1 MERDLSENGH
11 RRRRDKSEDED
22 SGKVE
27 RKKYEDRKTYGNRE
41 DRRERRRRTER
52 RESDDDGE
60 GRRERRRAER
70 GNRDGSDDEKDD
82 SRRDEHGDGGERM
95 ERRGK
100 DGNKENDDERDDKR
114 ESRKEEKQVDDVDE
128 REDRKERRRRIERS
142 ESDDDGED
150 KDRDDRRARR
160 RRAEHGNR
168 DSSDDE
174 KDDSRRKRRDENED
188 GGERMDMRRKDENK
202 DDNDRRDRRRKNEQ
216 VNDNDKRESRKEETQ
231 VDDDDERDDRRKK
244 RRRHEGEG
252 GDLKDDKKER
262 SRRNE
267 SESDDRKERRQR
279 EDDDEKVHK
288 RRKDELG
295 HRDRVDRYNDGR
307 EGDKRGRKDVER
319 EKRVDGD
326 DNNRK
331 DIRQRDGDDKHGREK
346 NRKDNAQED
355 GDFKANVDSKVQK
368 QDANLPTD
376 LAKLGRSG
384 GVYIPPFKLARMMK
398 DVQDKSSVEYQRM
411 TWDALRK
418 SINGLV
424 NKVNAANLK
433 NIIPELFAENL
444 IRGRGLFCRSCMK
457 SQMASPGFTDV
468 FAALVAVVNTKFP
481 EVGDLLLRRIILQLQ
496 RAYKR
501 NDKPQL
507 LAAVKFIAHLV
518 NQQIVHELIALELLT
533 VLLEKPTDDSVEVA
547 VGFVTECGSM
557 LQDLCPRGL
566 HGIFE
571 RFRGI
576 LHEGEI
582 DKRVQ
587 FLIES
592 LFALRKAKFQGYQAV
607 RPELD
612 LVDQE
617 DQLTHEVSL
626 SDTIDPEIAL
636 DIFKPDPNFLEN
648 ERKYEELKKAIL
660 GEESEE
666 EGDSGAES
674 EDEDEDEESD
684 EEEDEEQMKI
694 KDETETNLINLRRT
708 IYLTIMSSV
717 DFEEAGHKL
726 LKIKLE
732 PGQEMELCIML
743 LECCSQERTYL
754 RYYGL
759 LGQRFCMINKIHQE
773 NFEKC
778 FVQQY
783 SMIHRLET
791 NKLRNVAKFFAHLL
805 GTDALPWHCLAYI
818 RLTEEDTTSSSRI
831 FIKILFQEMSEHL
844 GIRLLNERL
853 NDPTMQE
860 SLESIFPKDNPKNTR
875 FAINFFTSIG
885 LGGITES
892 LREYLKNMPRL
903 IMQQQKPVSESDES
917 GSSSGSESSGSESE
931 SSSSSSEESDDS
943 RRKQRKRR
951 R

>member
-1 MERDLSENGH
+1 MEKDLSENRY
-11 RRRRDKSEDED
+11 RRRRNDED
-22 SGKVE
+22 VKKVE
-27 RKKYEDRKTYGNRE
+27 RQRHRDRSSSDDDDERGDGKARRRVSERERESGDDGRGDRRARRRTIEHESGDDDDGGGNNGKDDRRLSRRRTERGTRDDSDDDSKRKSQRDEREDSAERGDRRPKEEQEEDDDDGERDKTRERRRKSERVDDDE
-41 DRRERRRRTER
+41 KDDRRERRRRNDREDDAGRDDRRQRRPKDGSEEDDER
-52 RESDDDGE
+52 RDGRKESRKNVSQVDEDVERDDRSKRKRQHEGEDGDVKDDRKEMSRRNGDERNDRKDRNRNIGDDWKEKKQRESDDE
-60 GRRERRRAER
+60 KVQKRRE
-70 GNRDGSDDEKDD
+70 G
-82 SRRDEHGDGGERM
+82 
-95 ERRGK
+95 
-100 DGNKENDDERDDKR
+100 
-114 ESRKEEKQVDDVDE
+114 
-128 REDRKERRRRIERS
+128 
-142 ESDDDGED
+142 
-150 KDRDDRRARR
+150 
-160 RRAEHGNR
+160 
-168 DSSDDE
+168 
-174 KDDSRRKRRDENED
+174 
-188 GGERMDMRRKDENK
+188 
-202 DDNDRRDRRRKNEQ
+202 
-216 VNDNDKRESRKEETQ
+216 
-231 VDDDDERDDRRKK
+231 
-244 RRRHEGEG
+244 
-252 GDLKDDKKER
+252 
-262 SRRNE
+262 
-267 SESDDRKERRQR
+267 
-279 EDDDEKVHK
+279 
-288 RRKDELG
+288 
-295 HRDRVDRYNDGR
+295 RVDRYNDDR
-307 EGDKRGRKDVER
+307 KEKRRNVER
-319 EKRVDGD
+319 EKKDDGD
-326 DNNRK
+326 DHDRK
-331 DIRQRDGDDKHGREK
+331 DTRQRIGADKHGKDK
-346 NRKDNAQED
+346 NREDNTQED
-355 GDFKANVDSKVQK
+355 GALKASEVSKVQK
-368 QDANLPTD
+368 QDGNLNVDT
-376 LAKLGRSG
+376 AKLGRSG

-398 DVQDKSSVEYQRM
+398 EVQDKSSVEYQRM

-612 LVDQE
+612 LVEQE

-626 SDTIDPEIAL
+626 SDTIDPEITL

-666 EGDSGAES
+666 GDSDAES
-674 EDEDEDEESD
+674 EDEDDNEDEES
-684 EEEDEEQMKI
+684 EEEDEEQMQI

-805 GTDALPWHCLAYI
+805 GTDALPWHALAYI

-853 NDPTMQE
+853 NDPTMQD
-860 SLESIFPKDNPKNTR
+860 SLDSIFPKDNPKNTR

-885 LGGITES
+885 LGGITEN

-903 IMQQQKPVSESDES
+903 IMQQQKPVSESDDES
-917 GSSSGSESSGSESE
+917 GSSGSESE
-931 SSSSSSEESDDS
+931 SSSSSSDDSDSESDDS
-943 RRKQRKRR
+943 RRKRR
-951 R
+951 RRR

>member
-1 MERDLSENGH
+1 MGRRH
-11 RRRRDKSEDED
+11 RSDSSSSEDEKGEIRRRH
-22 SGKVE
+22 SGSS
-27 RKKYEDRKTYGNRE
+27 D
-41 DRRERRRRTER
+41 DERRKRWGEER
-52 RESDDDGE
+52 NSERESRYEKDTDRVRSDDDDERRDGK
-60 GRRERRRAER
+60 RREEDVNPRSRYSGR
-70 GNRDGSDDEKDD
+70 GRDSEKENGTRFRDESKENGNKSRKDD
-82 SRRDEHGDGGERM
+82 
-95 ERRGK
+95 RGK
-100 DGNKENDDERDDKR
+100 DGKSRHHDVDNEDDRKVKKRSHVDYSDEDDENGRRQRNTERD
-114 ESRKEEKQVDDVDE
+114 
-128 REDRKERRRRIERS
+128 S
-142 ESDDDGED
+142 ES
-150 KDRDDRRARR
+150 
-160 RRAEHGNR
+160 
-168 DSSDDE
+168 
-174 KDDSRRKRRDENED
+174 
-188 GGERMDMRRKDENK
+188 
-202 DDNDRRDRRRKNEQ
+202 DRRDRRRGREHGRRDRNMDLDSHRDSESDRRDRRRGSERER
-216 VNDNDKRESRKEETQ
+216 NDNDEKKEYSGRDYRYNEYDGREDNKKDRRRDRERERERRQNEDANKLMRNKEKDKNDIKEET
-231 VDDDDERDDRRKK
+231 RS
-244 RRRHEGEG
+244 
-252 GDLKDDKKER
+252 LSKKEENGKP
-262 SRRNE
+262 NE
-267 SESDDRKERRQR
+267 APR
-279 EDDDEKVHK
+279 VHK
-288 RRKDELG
+288 PGGNIGME
-295 HRDRVDRYNDGR
+295 VP
-307 EGDKRGRKDVER
+307 
-319 EKRVDGD
+319 
-326 DNNRK
+326 
-331 DIRQRDGDDKHGREK
+331 
-346 NRKDNAQED
+346 
-355 GDFKANVDSKVQK
+355 AN
-368 QDANLPTD
+368 
-376 LAKLGRSG
+376 LGRSG

-424 NKVNAANLK
+424 NKVNATNLK

-496 RAYKR
+496 RAFKR

-518 NQQIVHELIALELLT
+518 NQQVVHELIALELLT
-533 VLLEKPTDDSVEVA
+533 LLLENPTDDSVEVA
-547 VGFVTECGSM
+547 VGFVTECGSI
-557 LQDLCPRGL
+557 LQDLSPRGL

-571 RFRGI
+571 SFRAI

-587 FLIES
+587 YLIEG
-592 LFALRKAKFQGYQAV
+592 LFAVRKAKFQGHPAV

-626 SDTIDPEIAL
+626 QNEIDAEIAL
-636 DIFKPDPNFLEN
+636 DIFKPDPQFSEN
-648 ERKYEELKKAIL
+648 EKRYEDLKKQIL
-660 GEESEE
+660 GEESEDE
-666 EGDSGAES
+666 ADSDADADSDSDDEG
-674 EDEDEDEESD
+674 DEES

-694 KDETETNLINLRRT
+694 KDETETNLVNLRRT

-759 LGQRFCMINKIHQE
+759 LGQRFCMINKIHQV
-773 NFEKC
+773 NFETC

-805 GTDALPWHCLAYI
+805 GTDALPWHVLSYI

-831 FIKILFQEMSEHL
+831 FIKILFQELSEHL

-853 NDPTMQE
+853 SDPAMQE
-860 SLESIFPKDNPKNTR
+860 SFDSIFPKDNPKNTR

-885 LGGITES
+885 LGGITEN

-903 IMQQQKPVSESDES
+903 IMQQQKAASESDAES
-917 GSSSGSESSGSESE
+917 DSSGSDSDSSKSDSG
-931 SSSSSSEESDDS
+931 SSSSSESSESETDSDDK
-943 RRKQRKRR
+943 RRNKRR
-951 R
+951 RK

>member
-1 MERDLSENGH
+1 MMERQRDRDEDDKYKRRRDDDRYRSERDSQDRRRLLNNKSDEEDADGRRGRDRNKEIVNDRNRNRSDDEDAND
-11 RRRRDKSEDED
+11 RRRRD
-22 SGKVE
+22 
-27 RKKYEDRKTYGNRE
+27 
-41 DRRERRRRTER
+41 RRRGDDYANDRRRRR
-52 RESDDDGE
+52 
-60 GRRERRRAER
+60 
-70 GNRDGSDDEKDD
+70 RDGWSD
-82 SRRDEHGDGGERM
+82 
-95 ERRGK
+95 
-100 DGNKENDDERDDKR
+100 N
-114 ESRKEEKQVDDVDE
+114 
-128 REDRKERRRRIERS
+128 
-142 ESDDDGED
+142 ED
-150 KDRDDRRARR
+150 KND
-160 RRAEHGNR
+160 
-168 DSSDDE
+168 
-174 KDDSRRKRRDENED
+174 KRRDKK
-188 GGERMDMRRKDENK
+188 KDKGRDEE
-202 DDNDRRDRRRKNEQ
+202 DDNDRRR
-216 VNDNDKRESRKEETQ
+216 
-231 VDDDDERDDRRKK
+231 DDDEDGNDRRNKERNEDRRK
-244 RRRHEGEG
+244 RGRS
-252 GDLKDDKKER
+252 KDIR
-262 SRRNE
+262 
-267 SESDDRKERRQR
+267 SDDEDGNDKNNRNNKRIDEHDQSDEEVGEIRKKNEDISDEEDGEIRKSGRKGKYEDTSDR
-279 EDDDEKVHK
+279 EIGEI
-288 RRKDELG
+288 R
-295 HRDRVDRYNDGR
+295 
-307 EGDKRGRKDVER
+307 KRGRKGKD
-319 EKRVDGD
+319 KRSD
-326 DNNRK
+326 DE
-331 DIRQRDGDDKHGREK
+331 DDKYKRRRNRNKDEDYKRDRKRNGDHEDRRRTDDDDDDVSKRKSDQNGDKEK
-346 NRKDNAQED
+346 PDEGPRFQKLADLQE
-355 GDFKANVDSKVQK
+355 SMT
-368 QDANLPTD
+368 NLG
-376 LAKLGRSG
+376 KSG
-384 GVYIPPFKLARMMK
+384 GVYIPPFKLARMMSEF
-398 DVQDKSSVEYQRM
+398 QDKSSMEYQRM

-424 NKVNAANLK
+424 NKVNATNIK

-518 NQQIVHELIALELLT
+518 NQQVVHELIALELLT
-533 VLLEKPTDDSVEVA
+533 TLLENPTDDSVEVA
-547 VGFVTECGSM
+547 VGFVTECGSI
-557 LQDLCPRGL
+557 LQDLSPRGL

-587 FLIES
+587 FLIEG
-592 LFALRKAKFQGYQAV
+592 LFALRKAKFQGHPAV

-612 LVDQE
+612 LVELE

-626 SDTIDPEIAL
+626 LDKIDPEIAL
-636 DIFKPDPNFLEN
+636 DIFKMDPDFIEN
-648 ERKYEELKKAIL
+648 EKKYEDLKKTIL
-660 GEESEE
+660 GDESEE
-666 EGDSGAES
+666 EEEEEGGGEDSD
-674 EDEDEDEESD
+674 DEDESSEEE
-684 EEEDEEQMKI
+684 EEEDEEQMRI
-694 KDETETNLINLRRT
+694 RDETETNLVNLRRT

-759 LGQRFCMINKIHQE
+759 LGQRFCMINKVYQE

-805 GTDALPWHCLAYI
+805 GTDALPWHVLAYI

-831 FIKILFQEMSEHL
+831 FIKILFQELSEHL

-853 NDPTMQE
+853 SEPVMQE
-860 SLESIFPKDNPKNTR
+860 DFESIFPRDNPKNTR
-875 FAINFFTSIG
+875 FSINFFTSIG
-885 LGGITES
+885 LGGITEN

-903 IMQQQKPVSESDES
+903 IMQQKPASESDS
-917 GSSSGSESSGSESE
+917 GSDSDSDSSSDSDSDSSSDSSSGSESE
-931 SSSSSSEESDDS
+931 SESESDHKS
-943 RRKQRKRR
+943 SKRRKKR
-951 R
+951 

>member
-1 MERDLSENGH
+1 MTRKGRTESSDEAEEDDRRRYSDRKNSQSNSRRREHRTKEDDNKSSDSDEEEGQIRVRDGKRRDRRESSGNEGRVERERGNRVIEINDRYQNGYDRERNDRYEKGSDEEEDGKVERERGKRDRERDEEYRGKDRHSERERRRRRSGRDDSGDENGH
-11 RRRRDKSEDED
+11 RRRRKAEEDYKGKSQH
-22 SGKVE
+22 
-27 RKKYEDRKTYGNRE
+27 
-41 DRRERRRRTER
+41 
-52 RESDDDGE
+52 
-60 GRRERRRAER
+60 
-70 GNRDGSDDEKDD
+70 
-82 SRRDEHGDGGERM
+82 SRRDLNE
-95 ERRGK
+95 
-100 DGNKENDDERDDKR
+100 DDK
-114 ESRKEEKQVDDVDE
+114 EGQ
-128 REDRKERRRRIERS
+128 
-142 ESDDDGED
+142 
-150 KDRDDRRARR
+150 
-160 RRAEHGNR
+160 
-168 DSSDDE
+168 
-174 KDDSRRKRRDENED
+174 RKRLEQGRSDE
-188 GGERMDMRRKDENK
+188 
-202 DDNDRRDRRRKNEQ
+202 
-216 VNDNDKRESRKEETQ
+216 
-231 VDDDDERDDRRKK
+231 
-244 RRRHEGEG
+244 
-252 GDLKDDKKER
+252 
-262 SRRNE
+262 
-267 SESDDRKERRQR
+267 
-279 EDDDEKVHK
+279 
-288 RRKDELG
+288 
-295 HRDRVDRYNDGR
+295 
-307 EGDKRGRKDVER
+307 
-319 EKRVDGD
+319 
-326 DNNRK
+326 
-331 DIRQRDGDDKHGREK
+331 RDGDDGNRKHRREKDGNGGRE
-346 NRKDNAQED
+346 DNWSLREKKKEGDVPPAALQGGNLNGD
-355 GDFKANVDSKVQK
+355 GAN
-368 QDANLPTD
+368 
-376 LAKLGRSG
+376 LGRSG

-398 DVQDKSSVEYQRM
+398 EVEDKSSVEYQRL

-424 NKVNAANLK
+424 NKVNAINIK

-481 EVGDLLLRRIILQLQ
+481 EVGELLLRRIILQLK

-518 NQQIVHELIALELLT
+518 NQQVVHELVALELLT
-533 VLLEKPTDDSVEVA
+533 LLLDKPTDDSVEVA
-547 VGFVTECGSM
+547 VGFVTECGSI

-587 FLIES
+587 FLIEG
-592 LFALRKAKFQGYQAV
+592 LFAIRKAKFQGYPAV

-612 LVDQE
+612 LVEQE
-617 DQLTHEVSL
+617 DQLTHEISL
-626 SDTIDPEIAL
+626 QEEEIDSEIAL
-636 DIFKPDPNFLEN
+636 DIFKPDPQFLEN
-648 ERKYEELKKAIL
+648 EKRYEEVKKTIL
-660 GEESEE
+660 GEESEDDADA
-666 EGDSGAES
+666 DSDAGS
-674 EDEDEDEESD
+674 DDEDDEESD
-684 EEEDEEQMKI
+684 EEDEEKMEI
-694 KDETETNLINLRRT
+694 KDETETNLVNLRRT

-805 GTDALPWHCLAYI
+805 GTFALPWHVLAYI

-831 FIKILFQEMSEHL
+831 FIKILFQELSEHL

-853 NDPTMQE
+853 SDPTMQD
-860 SLESIFPKDNPKNTR
+860 SFESIFPKDNPKNTR

-885 LGGITES
+885 LGGITEN

-903 IMQQQKPVSESDES
+903 IMQQQKPVSESENSGSDDSDASSSEADS
-917 GSSSGSESSGSESE
+917 GSSISDDESGSESE
-931 SSSSSSEESDDS
+931 SESDD
-943 RRKQRKRR
+943 RHRKRR
-951 R
+951 RRG

>member
-1 MERDLSENGH
+1 MMERQRDRDEDDKYKRRRDDDRYRSERDSQDRRLNNKSDEDGRRGRDRNKEIVNDRRDRNRNRSDDEDANDMNGDKRRGDDYANDR
-11 RRRRDKSEDED
+11 RRRRD
-22 SGKVE
+22 GW
-27 RKKYEDRKTYGNRE
+27 
-41 DRRERRRRTER
+41 
-52 RESDDDGE
+52 SD
-60 GRRERRRAER
+60 
-70 GNRDGSDDEKDD
+70 N
-82 SRRDEHGDGGERM
+82 
-95 ERRGK
+95 
-100 DGNKENDDERDDKR
+100 
-114 ESRKEEKQVDDVDE
+114 
-128 REDRKERRRRIERS
+128 
-142 ESDDDGED
+142 ED
-150 KDRDDRRARR
+150 KND
-160 RRAEHGNR
+160 
-168 DSSDDE
+168 
-174 KDDSRRKRRDENED
+174 KRRDKK
-188 GGERMDMRRKDENK
+188 KDKGRDEE
-202 DDNDRRDRRRKNEQ
+202 DDNDRRRGGR
-216 VNDNDKRESRKEETQ
+216 
-231 VDDDDERDDRRKK
+231 DDDEDGNDRRNKERKRGRSKDIRSDDEDGHDKNNRDKK
-244 RRRHEGEG
+244 RIDEHDQSDEEVGEIRKTG
-252 GDLKDDKKER
+252 KKNEDISDEEDGEMRKSDKEIGEIR
-262 SRRNE
+262 
-267 SESDDRKERRQR
+267 
-279 EDDDEKVHK
+279 
-288 RRKDELG
+288 
-295 HRDRVDRYNDGR
+295 
-307 EGDKRGRKDVER
+307 KRGRKGKD
-319 EKRVDGD
+319 KRSD
-326 DNNRK
+326 DEDNKYKRRRNRNK
-331 DIRQRDGDDKHGREK
+331 DEK
-346 NRKDNAQED
+346 NDDEDYKRDRKRNGDHKDRRRTDDDDDVSKHKGDENGDKEKPDEGPRFQKLADLQE
-355 GDFKANVDSKVQK
+355 SMT
-368 QDANLPTD
+368 NLG
-376 LAKLGRSG
+376 KSG
-384 GVYIPPFKLARMMK
+384 GVYIPPFKLARMMSEF
-398 DVQDKSSVEYQRM
+398 QDKSSMEYQRM

-424 NKVNAANLK
+424 NKVNATNIK

-518 NQQIVHELIALELLT
+518 NQQVVHELIALELLT
-533 VLLEKPTDDSVEVA
+533 TLLENPTDDSVEVA
-547 VGFVTECGSM
+547 VGFVTECGSI
-557 LQDLCPRGL
+557 LQDLSPRGL

-587 FLIES
+587 FLIEG
-592 LFALRKAKFQGYQAV
+592 LFALRKAKFQGHPAV

-612 LVDQE
+612 LVELE

-626 SDTIDPEIAL
+626 LDKIDPEIAL
-636 DIFKPDPNFLEN
+636 DIFKMDPDFIEN
-648 ERKYEELKKAIL
+648 EKKYEDLKKTIL
-660 GEESEE
+660 GDESEE
-666 EGDSGAES
+666 EEEEEGGGEDS
-674 EDEDEDEESD
+674 DEDESSEEEE
-684 EEEDEEQMKI
+684 EEEDEEQMRI
-694 KDETETNLINLRRT
+694 RDETETNLVNLRRT

-759 LGQRFCMINKIHQE
+759 LGQRFCMINKVYQE

-805 GTDALPWHCLAYI
+805 GTDALPWHVLAYI

-831 FIKILFQEMSEHL
+831 FIKILFQELSEHL

-853 NDPTMQE
+853 SEPLMQE
-860 SLESIFPKDNPKNTR
+860 DFESIFPRDNPKNTR
-875 FAINFFTSIG
+875 FSINFFTSIG
-885 LGGITES
+885 LGGITEN

-903 IMQQQKPVSESDES
+903 IMQQKPASESDS
-917 GSSSGSESSGSESE
+917 GSGSDSSSDSGSDSSSESE
-931 SSSSSSEESDDS
+931 SESDHKSSSK
-943 RRKQRKRR
+943 RRKKR
-951 R
+951 